1 MDYKEINKILELYF
15 EGETTLEQEKLL
27 KDYFSTSK
35 IAPGHRSLKNL
46 FDFYQEEKKL
56 KNPKALHFNQFKR
69 KRNYKLATAAVLIL
83 GLGIF
88 GLLSKQKMESRN
100 NIATTE
106 SKKEIFNEVKKYSND
121 LNKGIKQLSAFGFIG
136 QVHPEK
142 KKEKDTLK
150 EKTIKKQEK

>member
-27 KDYFSTSK
+27 KDYFSTSE
-35 IAPGHRSLKNL
+35 IAPGHRPLKKL

-56 KNPKALHFNQFKR
+56 KNSKALHFSQFKR

-88 GLLSKQKMESRN
+88 GLLSKQKMESRKN
-100 NIATTE
+100 MATTE
-106 SKKEIFNEVKKYSND
+106 SKKEIFKEVKKYSND

-136 QVHPEK
+136 QVHPENK
-142 KKEKDTLK
+142 IEKDTLK
-150 EKTIKKQEK
+150 EKTTKK